1 MKRFMIGNSPAG
13 RRGVVTVDDALLCER
28 SRSMLLIFPW
38 SDLRAEITALPL
50 LSGIPPLGELI
61 EGLLTP
67 SLLI

>member
-13 RRGVVTVDDALLCER
+13 RRGVVTVDDTLLCER

-38 SDLRAEITALPL
+38 SDRRAEITARPL
-50 LSGIPPLGELI
+50 LSGIPLGELI

-67 SLLI
+67 SWLI